1 MQVKY
6 LSITLFSLLFSLL
19 LPSLSQAQQ
28 VSIPDANLAA
38 AIREEIG
45 NSITRQTL
53 LNLTRLDAPNS
64 GITDLTGLEH
74 ARNLTVL
81 ELGREWI
88 DGQGPVNSNTISDFL
103 PIAGLT
109 RLTSLNLSYCGL
121 SDVSFLSGLTQLT
134 SLQLYENSISDIS
147 PLAKLKTL
155 TTLDIWD
162 NSISDIAPL
171 AELKKLTFLEFSDNS
186 ISDISALAEC
196 KQLTYLYILN
206 NSISDITP
214 LAELKK
220 LYGLQLDGNTI
231 SDISPLAELTKLGWL
246 AIRRNSI
253 SDVSPLA
260 KLTKLTSLDLINNN
274 ISDVSPLIKLN
285 LPGTEWDSTGLD
297 ITGNPLSYAS
307 INTHIPAMQAR
318 GIEVAFDD
326 RTPTTLVKISG
337 IAQEGP
343 VNTALPLPFVAEV
356 QDEQNRPFAG
366 VPVTFRI
373 TAGSGRLNA
382 ATTTDTTGRVSARLT
397 TGQTAGTTTV
407 RVTATDVSQ
416 PVQFTATAIP
426 HSAPVPI
433 PDVNLRAKIAETLR
447 KPLGE
452 TITFADMLQLR
463 TLTANNA
470 GILDL
475 TGLQYASNLTSLT
488 LNDNSI
494 SDVSPVA
501 GLPRLTRLDLMNNWI
516 SDVSP
521 VAGLPRLTRL
531 DLMNN
536 WISDVSPLAGLN
548 NLQRLF
554 LQDNPLSDTS
564 IQTHI
569 PQLQAA
575 GVNVRFDSV
584 STPHEGPIVRLI
596 YFLPR
601 DRQPQPDINAKMDA
615 LIKEAQQVHAQ
626 QMESQGFERKTF
638 TFETDARGNAVVY
651 HVIGK
656 YGDTYYHNQALKVW
670 EEIDAHFDRSTNI
683 YLAALDTST
692 EDLDGFACGYGSARG
707 SSGGEALIPA
717 SGGCFEGIGVTVHEL
732 GHAFGLQHDFRSDAT
747 AKRIPPYSEPM
758 SSSFCAAEWL
768 DVHPAFNANQITTDT
783 RTTVEM
789 LPPSLASSPNAI
801 RLRFKVTDPDGLH
814 QVQFLTPE
822 VDYTGS
828 LLACKRLNGVTSS
841 TVEFVTTELTPK
853 NESVHLQVMD
863 VNGNFI
869 ISQRF
874 PVDIASLLPPARV
887 VRIPDP
893 NLAAALREEIGDSI
907 TTHTLLNL
915 TRLEAPNRGIKNLTG
930 LEHAHNLRELNLGGE
945 YNSNW
950 ERVNSNAISDF
961 SPIAGLPQ
969 LTHLNLSDFGLSDVS
984 LLSGLTQLE
993 RLNLDSNIISDISA
1007 LAKLTQLTDLDLADN
1022 IISDISALAELTQLT
1037 DLRIGSNIVSDIS
1050 ALAELKNLVYLNLY
1064 DNAISDIS
1072 ALAELTQL
1080 TDLVLW
1086 DNTISDVSPL
1096 AKLTQLTDLDL
1107 GDNSISDISALAE
1120 LTQLTDLRIGRNIVS
1135 DISALAELKNLIY
1148 LDLYGNIISDISSL
1162 AELTQLT
1169 QLRLNNNTISDV
1181 SPIVGLNL
1189 TGTEWDRVGLDIRS
1203 NPLNAASIN
1212 THIPAMQAK
1221 GIEVA
1226 FGDTEIAQEPVV
1238 QGGAKIEG
1246 PWLWM
1251 IVPTE
1256 QGADTSTAAS
1266 GKDWLAAASKGS
1278 VTEVQIATNG
1288 ATEGE
1293 RLQNRVWTLS
1303 RLAPTGGN
1311 NIGEI
1316 VNTIGWARGYID
1328 YHVAYGSI
1336 VLNSPREQKTRM
1348 YVGSDDNHKVWLNGE
1363 LVRERL
1369 DWHWAHDY
1377 QESFSVTLKQGKN
1390 VLLVAIENLGG
1401 PWGGYFGF
1409 ASDAEY
1415 TIPTQV
1421 ALPAWDVNEDG
1432 ITDATDVLLV
1442 TAALGQEPPENPRLD
1457 VNGDGVVDAKD
1468 LALVVEHLGEGD
1480 APAAASRLAQPLGFT
1495 LENVEHTLNI
1505 LRAADDGTLT
1515 FKRGIE
1521 NLEQLLTRFVPE
1533 RTALLHNYPNPFNPE
1548 TWIPYQLAKPAE
1560 VTLRIYA
1567 VNGAVVRTLA
1577 LGHQPAGVYRIRSR
1591 AAYWDGRN
1599 AVGEPVASGLYF
1611 YTLTAG
1617 DFSATR
1623 KMLIRK

>member
-53 LNLTRLDAPNS
+53 LNLTRLNAPNS

-74 ARNLTVL
+74 ARNLT
-81 ELGREWI
+81 ELYLDSEYVEAEQRNI
-88 DGQGPVNSNTISDFL
+88 NSNAISDFS

-109 RLTSLNLSYCGL
+109 RLTSLNLSSCGL
-121 SDVSFLSGLTQLT
+121 SDVSFLSDLRQL
-134 SLQLYENSISDIS
+134 NW
-147 PLAKLKTL
+147 
-155 TTLDIWD
+155 LDLGD
-162 NSISDIAPL
+162 
-171 AELKKLTFLEFSDNS
+171 
-186 ISDISALAEC
+186 
-196 KQLTYLYILN
+196 
-206 NSISDITP
+206 
-214 LAELKK
+214 
-220 LYGLQLDGNTI
+220 NTI
-231 SDISPLAELTKLGWL
+231 SDISPLAELKKLDVLYLWNNNISDISPLAELKKLTWL
-246 AIRRNSI
+246 APGNNAISDISPLAELKKLTWLWLGGSAISDISPLAELKNLTDLTLHYNRI

-260 KLTKLTSLDLINNN
+260 GLTKLTDLWLDVNR
-274 ISDVSPLIKLN
+274 ISDVSPLAGLTKLTGLGLRDNNIQDISPLVKLN
-285 LPGTEWDSTGLD
+285 LTGTRWGSTGLN
-297 ITGNPLSYAS
+297 IRENPLSYVS

-318 GIEVAFDD
+318 GIEVEFDD

-337 IAQEGP
+337 IAQQGV
-343 VNTALPLPFVAEV
+343 VNTALPLPFVVEV
-356 QDEQNRPFAG
+356 LDEQTRPFAG

-382 ATTTDTTGRVSARLT
+382 ATKTDTTGKASARLT
-397 TGQTAGTTTV
+397 TGQIAGTTTV
-407 RVTATDVSQ
+407 RVTAADISQ
-416 PVQFTATAIP
+416 SVQFTATAIP
-426 HSAPVPI
+426 RSAPVPI

-554 LQDNPLSDTS
+554 LQGNALSDTS
-564 IQTHI
+564 IGTHI

-575 GVNVRFDSV
+575 GVDVSFDSIP
-584 STPHEGPIVRLI
+584 THEGPIVRLI
-596 YFLPR
+596 YFRPR
-601 DRQPQPDINAKMDA
+601 DRQPQPDINAQMDR
-615 LIKEAQQVHAQ
+615 LIKDAQQVYDQ
-626 QMESQGFERKTF
+626 QMESQGLKRKTF
-638 TFETDARGNAVVY
+638 TFETDANGKAVV
-651 HVIGK
+651 HHLQGK
-656 YGDTYYHNQALKVW
+656 FTDEYYQNQSLKVW
-670 EEIDAHFDRSTNI
+670 EEIDEHFDRSKNV
-683 YLAALDTST
+683 YLTTLDVSSQTVGAYGG
-692 EDLDGFACGYGSARG
+692 EWCGLGSGVTHR
-707 SSGGEALIPA
+707 GEALIPA
-717 SGGCFEGIGVTVHEL
+717 SGGCFNKDVTAHEL
-732 GHAFGLQHDFRSDAT
+732 GHAFGLQHDFRTDAK
-747 AKRIPPYSEPM
+747 AKRILRYTTDPM
-758 SSSFCAAEWL
+758 ITSSCAAEWL
-768 DVHPAFNANQITTDT
+768 DVHPAFNSNQITTDT

-874 PVDIASLLPPARV
+874 PVDIASLLPPSKV

-930 LEHAHNLRELNLGGE
+930 LEHAHNLRSLNLGGE

-950 ERVNSNAISDF
+950 ERVNSNTISDF

-993 RLNLDSNIISDISA
+993 RLNLDSNIISDIAPLAELKNLIYLNFYGNIISDISPLA
-1007 LAKLTQLTDLDLADN
+1007 ELKKLTDLVLWDNTISDVSPLAKLTQLTDLDLGGN
-1022 IISDISALAELTQLT
+1022 SISDISALAELTQLT

-1050 ALAELKNLVYLNLY
+1050 ALAELKNLIYLN
-1064 DNAISDIS
+1064 
-1072 ALAELTQL
+1072 
-1080 TDLVLW
+1080 
-1086 DNTISDVSPL
+1086 
-1096 AKLTQLTDLDL
+1096 
-1107 GDNSISDISALAE
+1107 
-1120 LTQLTDLRIGRNIVS
+1120 
-1135 DISALAELKNLIY
+1135 
-1148 LDLYGNIISDISSL
+1148 LYGNIISDISPL

-1189 TGTEWDRVGLDIRS
+1189 TGTAWDRVGLDIRS
-1203 NPLNAASIN
+1203 NPLNAASIT
-1212 THIPAMQAK
+1212 THIPAMRAK
-1221 GIEVA
+1221 GI
-1226 FGDTEIAQEPVV
+1226 VV
-1238 QGGAKIEG
+1238 VFEGSTVLTRGAGEKIGG
-1246 PWLWM
+1246 PWLWV
-1251 IVPTE
+1251 IAPTGNS
-1256 QGADTSTAAS
+1256 GAGAAGS
-1266 GKDWLAAASKGS
+1266 GIDFLSEISDGS
-1278 VTEVQIATNG
+1278 VTELEIATNS
-1288 ATEGE
+1288 ATAGTPVGDS
-1293 RLQNRVWTLS
+1293 VWTLHTLS
-1303 RLAPTGGN
+1303 STGKD
-1311 NIGEI
+1311 NIGQM
-1316 VNTIGWARGYID
+1316 VNAAGLGTGNINT
-1328 YHVAYGSI
+1328 HVAYGSI
-1336 VLNSPREQKTRM
+1336 ALEAPREQQTQM
-1348 YVGSDDNHKVWLNGE
+1348 FAGSDDAIKVWLNGE
-1363 LVRERL
+1363 LVHNNPVDRGAR
-1369 DWHWAHDY
+1369 DFQD
-1377 QESFSVTLKQGKN
+1377 QFPVTLKKGTN
-1390 VLLVAIENLGG
+1390 ILLVAVYEG
-1401 PWGGYFGF
+1401 WGDWSGFFGF

-1432 ITDATDVLLV
+1432 IVDATDVLLV
-1442 TAALGQEPPENPRLD
+1442 TVALGQEPPENPRLD

-1515 FKRGIE
+1515 FTRGIAQ
-1521 NLEQLLTRFVPE
+1521 LERLLALFIPE

-1548 TWIPYQLAKPAE
+1548 TWIPYQLSKPAD
-1560 VTLRIYA
+1560 VTLTIYDIQ
-1567 VNGAVVRTLA
+1567 GRVVRALD
-1577 LGHQPAGVYRIRSR
+1577 LGHQPAGIYRTRSR

-1599 AVGEPVASGLYF
+1599 AVGEPVASGVYF